1 MPFHPNVPFWSPWK
15 HQKTKCFLMF
25 ANQMFSDV
33 CKPNVFWCLQGNQKG
48 NIAKKRV
55 KRHGVIINCG
65 INCSEVLINLFV
77 TNVLILYSQ
86 KTLENLLFSDVFK
99 GGYKMGTLARA
110 RLIGRG
116 MGVKN
121 EGLMNSE
128 IITLKKKSGSSHNN

>member
-1 MPFHPNVPFWSPWK
+1 MNVSIWKSLFSAFLWECTKRIMVGTLHYAFSP
-15 HQKTKCFLMF
+15 KCSLLIPLK
-25 ANQMFSDV
+25 ASENQMFSDV
-33 CKPNVFWCLQGNQKG
+33 CKPNVFWCLQTKCFLMFARESKG

-99 GGYKMGTLARA
+99 GGIKW
-110 RLIGRG
+110 
-116 MGVKN
+116 
-121 EGLMNSE
+121 E
-128 IITLKKKSGSSHNN
+128 H

>member
-1 MPFHPNVPFWSPWK
+1 
-15 HQKTKCFLMF
+15 MF

-99 GGYKMGTLARA
+99 GGIKW
-110 RLIGRG
+110 
-116 MGVKN
+116 
-121 EGLMNSE
+121 E
-128 IITLKKKSGSSHNN
+128 H